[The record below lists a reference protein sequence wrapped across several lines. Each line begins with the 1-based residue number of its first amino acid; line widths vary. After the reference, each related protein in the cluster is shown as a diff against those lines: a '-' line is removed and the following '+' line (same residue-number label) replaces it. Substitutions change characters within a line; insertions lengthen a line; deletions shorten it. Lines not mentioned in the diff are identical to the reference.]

1 MGRYTSDD
9 VNNKLEKVQ
18 NLDYVS
24 ERNGELLEEFISYLR
39 ADDNV
44 SVDRQYKYLVA
55 FKTMFREFIDVNLD
69 EASKR
74 DMRKIIGDIQQAD
87 YSEWTK
93 RDFKVAL
100 KKWFNTYYEDE
111 VDRPDRVKRILGAS
125 FMKLSS
131 NVENKRK
138 VEALTPEEVMAM
150 VESANKP
157 RNKLLPIFLA
167 ETGARIGEIVGDNP
181 DNTVQLQHVELNQKY
196 AEVEIHTLKN
206 NKDNRKLQLT
216 RSVGLLQDWLER
228 HPDGDNPEAQLF
240 VNIESSGNGKKGDP
254 MTREY
259 IGKILRRL
267 AEKADVDKPVH
278 PHAFRHTSATNKSWE
293 IDRLMY
299 WHGWSDMKSAKSYIH
314 EDEDRMRKA
323 RLAEEGIDEEENG
336 DSSMDRQECG
346 RCGEKWPPTQK
357 YCGQCSLALDQEAA
371 QDAKELE
378 QSLEN
383 VAEER
388 MNGLSKESLAQE
400 IAELKEKIESA

>member
-1 MGRYTSDD
+1 MTRYTSED
-9 VNNKLEKVQ
+9 VNDKLEKVQ

-24 ERNGELLEEFISYLR
+24 ERNGKLLEEFISYLR

-44 SVDRQYKYLVA
+44 SVDRQHKYLVA
-55 FKTMFREFIDVNLD
+55 FKTLFQKFVDVNLD

-74 DMRKIIGDIQQAD
+74 DIRRIVGDIQQSD
-87 YSEWTK
+87 YSDWTK
-93 RDFKVAL
+93 RDFKVTL

-131 NVENKRK
+131 NVENQTK
-138 VEALTPEEVMAM
+138 VEALTPEEIMEM
-150 VESANKP
+150 VEAGSKT
-157 RNKLLPIFLA
+157 RNKLLPLFLA

-181 DNTVQLQHVELNQKY
+181 DDTVRLKHVELNQRY
-196 AEVEIHTLKN
+196 AEVEFHTLKN

-216 RSVGLLQDWLER
+216 RCVGLFQDWLEK
-228 HPDGDNPEAQLF
+228 HPEEDNPEAQLF
-240 VNIESSGNGKKGDP
+240 VNIESSGNGKQGDP

-267 AEKADVDKPVH
+267 AEKAGVDKPVH

-299 WHGWSDMKSAKSYIH
+299 WHGWNDMKSAKSYIH

-323 RLAEEGIDEEENG
+323 RLAEEGINKDENEG
-336 DSSMDRQECG
+336 DSMDMKECG
-346 RCGEKWPPTQK
+346 RCREKWPPTQK
-357 YCGQCSLALDQEAA
+357 YCGTCSLALDKDAATEVDKVSEAGEKIA
-371 QDAKELE
+371 DEQINGISDEELE
-378 QSLEN
+378 EVVN
-383 VAEER
+383 VVQKKMR
-388 MNGLSKESLAQE
+388 ND
-400 IAELKEKIESA
+400 